1 MVSKK
6 FNVIALAN
14 TFAIIDI
21 LLHLLF
27 RIWILLSP
35 RSYEFMMKFFVA
47 GWEVNVQTGFYLNL
61 VNILLSA
68 ITEAAV
74 FWLLGASVALLYNKL
89 SK

>member
-14 TFAIIDI
+14 TFAIIDVV
-21 LLHLLF
+21 LHLLF
-27 RIWILLSP
+27 RIWVWLSP
-35 RSYEFMMKFFVA
+35 RSYEFMMKSFVA
-47 GWEVNVQTGFYLNL
+47 GWEVNVQTGFDLNL
-61 VNILLSA
+61 VNISLST